1 MTTKRTET
9 VIIRLTSDEKQ
20 SLLLRKTKPRLAEW
34 LRELALGQKPKRQP
48 KSVDPALLFEL
59 NRIGVNLNQIAR
71 HCHQTPVSMETVN
84 IALALRHIEAQLR
97 EVLDRAD

>member
-1 MTTKRTET
+1 MKKRNKRIEIAVTD
-9 VIIRLTSDEKQ
+9 DEYQ
-20 SLLLRKTKPRLAEW
+20 QLQERKTKPRLAEW

-71 HCHQTPVSMETVN
+71 HCHQAPASMETVN

>member
-1 MTTKRTET
+1 MKKRNKRIEIAVTD
-9 VIIRLTSDEKQ
+9 DEYQ
-20 SLLLRKTKPRLAEW
+20 QLQERKTKPRLAEW

-71 HCHQTPVSMETVN
+71 HCHQAPVSMETVN

-97 EVLDRAD
+97 EVLDRAG

>member
-9 VIIRLTSDEKQ
+9 VIIRLTPDEKQ

-48 KSVDPALLFEL
+48 KSIDPALLFEL
-59 NRIGVNLNQIAR
+59 NRIGVNLKSKRPCVAVDPAYQNENWGGKNEAYRI
-71 HCHQTPVSMETVN
+71 
-84 IALALRHIEAQLR
+84 LAK
-97 EVLDRAD
+97 

>member
-1 MTTKRTET
+1 MKKRNKRIEIAVTA
-9 VIIRLTSDEKQ
+9 DEYQ
-20 SLLLRKTKPRLAEW
+20 QLQERKTKPRLAEW
-34 LRELALGQKPKRQP
+34 LRELALGQKPRRQP

-71 HCHQTPVSMETVN
+71 HCHQAPVSMETVN

>member
-1 MTTKRTET
+1 MKKRNKRIEIAVTD
-9 VIIRLTSDEKQ
+9 DEYQ
-20 SLLLRKTKPRLAEW
+20 QLQERKTKPRLAEW

-71 HCHQTPVSMETVN
+71 YCHQAPVSMETVN

>member
-9 VIIRLTSDEKQ
+9 VIIRLTADEKQ

-59 NRIGVNLNQIAR
+59 NRIAMQYREIS
-71 HCHQTPVSMETVN
+71 QQ
-84 IALALRHIEAQLR
+84 LATLTGLLSRYQNG
-97 EVLDRAD
+97 